1 MKIISMTVGSMSVCC
16 YLVFCEETR
25 EAVII
30 DPGGDE
36 SRVLAECKKQ
46 KASVKYIINTHGHPD
61 HVCGNGAIKE
71 ATGAEIVIHKS
82 DADFFGQPEVKQ
94 YFSILGL
101 KPSPPP
107 DRIVQDG
114 DLISFGNEQLQVIL
128 TPGHTPGGICLYNA
142 PNLFT
147 GDTLFVGGV
156 GRTDFPGGD
165 GKTLSRAIRERLLVL
180 PDETRVWPGHGY
192 GGSSSTIGAEKKS
205 NPFLANTFWTEG

>member
-1 MKIISMTVGSMSVCC
+1 MQITSMTVGTMSVCC
-16 YLVFCEETR
+16 YIAMCEETR

-36 SRVLAECKKQ
+36 RKILAECDRL
-46 KASVKYIINTHGHPD
+46 KAKVKYIINTHGHPD
-61 HVCGNGAIKE
+61 HDCGNAVIKK
-71 ATGAEIVIHKS
+71 ATGAEIVLHKD
-82 DADFFGQPEVKQ
+82 DADFFGQPEVEK

-101 KPSPPP
+101 PASPPP
-107 DRIVQDG
+107 DKIVVDG
-114 DLISFGNEQLQVIL
+114 EMISFGKEQLQVIL

-165 GKTLSRAIRERLLVL
+165 GKTLYSAIKERLLVL
-180 PDETRVWPGHGY
+180 PDETVVWPGHGY
-192 GGSSSTIGAEKKS
+192 GGASSTIGVEKKS
-205 NPFLANTFWTEG
+205 NPFLTDTFWTGG